1 MTEVK
6 TRTSKSRSYHDYLI
20 SSLTDIEEATAYLET
35 FLELNEEKREPEIL
49 RSALKDIIEARKLS
63 NNLSEIAQEHYEQ
76 LDQLLSENA
85 GNEIYTLIEFLDA
98 LGYRISLLPKE

>member
-6 TRTSKSRSYHDYLI
+6 TATAKSRSYHDYLI
-20 SSLTDIEEATAYLET
+20 SSLQNEEHATAYLAV
-35 FLELNEEKREPEIL
+35 FLELDEEGREPELL
-49 RSALKDIIEARKLS
+49 RAGLKDIIEARILA
-63 NNLSEIAQEHYEQ
+63 NNLSEIAKERYEK

-98 LGYRISLLPKE
+98 LGYRIALVPKE